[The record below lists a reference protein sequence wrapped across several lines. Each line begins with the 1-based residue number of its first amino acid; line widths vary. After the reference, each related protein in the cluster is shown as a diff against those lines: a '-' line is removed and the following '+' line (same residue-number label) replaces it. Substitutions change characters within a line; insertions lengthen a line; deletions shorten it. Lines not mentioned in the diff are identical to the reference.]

1 MSEKIKEFL
10 SKVHSTKNDLP
21 IYATIIVRPGKKVV
35 DIKIKKEEAN
45 ILKIIAHEEKSKKS
59 KKSTGW
65 FVHSFHI
72 PIKNIGLAPDAK
84 NKEILANLSNPV
96 RIPNKPTRTFVEDIL
111 RKYINILPD
120 KKKHYFKTER
130 YKKKK
135 VMQTGV
141 KLKGF

>member
-10 SKVHSTKNDLP
+10 KKIHDSKNKLP
-21 IYATIIVRPGKKVV
+21 AYLTIIVRPGKKVV

-45 ILKIIAHEEKSKKS
+45 ILKVICHEEK
-59 KKSTGW
+59 TAGW

-84 NKEILANLSNPV
+84 DKDILANLSNPT
-96 RIPNKPTRTFVEDIL
+96 RIPHKTTRAFVEDIL
-111 RKYINILPD
+111 RKYINMLPE

-135 VMQTGV
+135 EMQTGV